1 MKKIVIIFICIP
13 VIAFSQL
20 QTAKIFA
27 SNMVLQRDK
36 QIHIWGKGIP
46 EKTVVASFSGEQKM
60 TLINADSSWDIYFRK
75 QKANSN
81 PQSIS
86 IISENKKIELQNI
99 LIGDIWLCIGQSN
112 MEFPMKREMHF
123 NDEIHEANQPLIKL
137 YNPWFVGKYFGSEA
151 FSASMNKKMNACDFY
166 QGTWQNCDSISVKE
180 MSAVGYY
187 FAKSIV
193 VNKKNPIGI
202 INLAIGGAPIESFIS
217 KETLSNNKQFAE
229 KLKANWLTNNALSV
243 WARKRAKENI
253 GDAIDLL
260 SDDIGPNHAFKPC
273 FAYEAGILPIIEL
286 PIKGVLLYQ
295 GESNAQEID
304 RVNEYV
310 DLQKLMID
318 DYRKKWNDPTMP
330 FYWVQLS
337 SMDTLNYKSLFWP
350 EFRNEQRKLLSVIHN
365 SGMAVSSDV
374 GFIHNVHP
382 TNKKIVGERL
392 ARWALNKTYHTNIVP
407 SGPLPFH
414 AKYKNG
420 KIVITFQYAG
430 NDLHSS
436 DAKLL
441 RGFSIDGVN
450 ECKANINKKKV
461 VIVVNEKPAFVYY
474 GWKPFTEANLVNSAL
489 LPASTFKIKVN

>member
-1 MKKIVIIFICIP
+1 
-13 VIAFSQL
+13 
-20 QTAKIFA
+20 
-27 SNMVLQRDK
+27 
-36 QIHIWGKGIP
+36 
-46 EKTVVASFSGEQKM
+46 
-60 TLINADSSWDIYFRK
+60 
-75 QKANSN
+75 
-81 PQSIS
+81 
-86 IISENKKIELQNI
+86 
-99 LIGDIWLCIGQSN
+99 
-112 MEFPMKREMHF
+112 
-123 NDEIHEANQPLIKL
+123 
-137 YNPWFVGKYFGSEA
+137 
-151 FSASMNKKMNACDFY
+151 
-166 QGTWQNCDSISVKE
+166 
-180 MSAVGYY
+180 MSAIGYY

-193 VNKKNPIGI
+193 VNKKIPIGI

-217 KETLSNNKQFAE
+217 KEALSSNKQFAE

-273 FAYEAGILPIIEL
+273 FAYEAGILPIIDL

-392 ARWALNKTYHTNIVP
+392 ARWALNKTYYTNIVP
-407 SGPLPFH
+407 SGPLPLH

-420 KIVITFQYAG
+420 KIVITFQYTG
-430 NDLHSS
+430 NNLHSA

-441 RGFSIDGVN
+441 RGLSIDGIN

-474 GWKPFTEANLVNSAL
+474 GWKPFTEANLVNSAF